1 MKFWKYHGLGND
13 FVVVENP
20 ELDIPDDPD
29 FVRRI
34 CDRRTGVG
42 ADGILYINPDEEAD
56 AFMRVLN
63 SDGSEAEMCG
73 NGIRC
78 VAKHLYDMSLA
89 PTERMRIN
97 TMGGMKEIVVQV
109 DDGVAVGATV
119 DMGAPRLDRPD
130 IPMTGDGRF
139 IDGTLEV
146 EGRKVTGTAVSMGN
160 PHLIIFDP
168 LSDDEIREL
177 GPLLE
182 RHPLFPR
189 RTNVEFV
196 RKEGDVLTVS
206 VYERGAGWTQA
217 CGTGACAT
225 AVAAGLKGLAP
236 LGRDVRVRLP
246 GGELK
251 INVAED
257 LSSVRMTGPAARV
270 FRGELEDDAH
280 DI

>member
-1 MKFWKYHGLGND
+1 MNFWKYHGLGND
-13 FVVVENP
+13 FVVVENHD
-20 ELDIPDDPD
+20 LDMPDDPD
-29 FVRRI
+29 FVRKV

-42 ADGILYINPDEEAD
+42 ADGILYIGPDDQAD

-78 VAKHLYDMSLA
+78 VAKHLFDFALVPS
-89 PTERMRIN
+89 ERMRIN
-97 TMGGMKEIVVQV
+97 TLDGVKDIIVQV
-109 DDGVAVGATV
+109 ENGEAVGVTV
-119 DMGAPRLDRPD
+119 DMGAPRLDRSD
-130 IPMTGDGRF
+130 IPMAGQGRFVDGALEVDGRT
-139 IDGTLEV
+139 I
-146 EGRKVTGTAVSMGN
+146 TGTAVSMGN
-160 PHLIIFDP
+160 PHLIIFEA
-168 LSDDEIREL
+168 LSDEEVLEL
-177 GPLLE
+177 GPRLE
-182 RHPLFPR
+182 RHTLFPR

-196 RKEGDVLTVS
+196 RMEDDVLVVS

-236 LGRDVRVRLP
+236 LGKDARVRLP

-257 LSSVRMTGPAARV
+257 LSSVKMTGPAVRV
-270 FRGELEDDAH
+270 FRGELEE
-280 DI
+280 

>member
-1 MKFWKYHGLGND
+1 MNFWKYHGLGND
-13 FVVVENP
+13 FVVVEDHD
-20 ELDIPDDPD
+20 LDMPDDPD
-29 FVRRI
+29 FVRKV

-42 ADGILYINPDEEAD
+42 ADGILYIGPDDQAD

-78 VAKHLYDMSLA
+78 VAKHLFDFALVPS
-89 PTERMRIN
+89 ERMHIN
-97 TMGGMKEIVVQV
+97 TLDGVKDIIVQV
-109 DDGVAVGATV
+109 ENGTAVGATV
-119 DMGAPRLDRPD
+119 DMGAPRLDRSD
-130 IPMTGDGRF
+130 IPMAGQGRFVDGALEVDGRT
-139 IDGTLEV
+139 I
-146 EGRKVTGTAVSMGN
+146 TGTAVSMGN
-160 PHLIIFDP
+160 PHLIIFEA
-168 LSDDEIREL
+168 LSDEEVLEL
-177 GPLLE
+177 GPRLE
-182 RHPLFPR
+182 RHTLFPR

-196 RKEGDVLTVS
+196 RMEDDVLVVS

-236 LGRDVRVRLP
+236 LGKDARVRLP

-257 LSSVRMTGPAARV
+257 LSSVKMTGPAVRV
-270 FRGELEDDAH
+270 FRGELEE
-280 DI
+280 

>member
-119 DMGAPRLDRPD
+119 DMGAPP
-130 IPMTGDGRF
+130 
-139 IDGTLEV
+139 
-146 EGRKVTGTAVSMGN
+146 
-160 PHLIIFDP
+160 
-168 LSDDEIREL
+168 
-177 GPLLE
+177 
-182 RHPLFPR
+182 PR
-189 RTNVEFV
+189 
-196 RKEGDVLTVS
+196 S
-206 VYERGAGWTQA
+206 
-217 CGTGACAT
+217 
-225 AVAAGLKGLAP
+225 P
-236 LGRDVRVRLP
+236 
-246 GGELK
+246 
-251 INVAED
+251 
-257 LSSVRMTGPAARV
+257 
-270 FRGELEDDAH
+270 
-280 DI
+280 

>member
-1 MKFWKYHGLGND
+1 MNFWKYHGLGND
-13 FVVVENP
+13 FVVVENHD
-20 ELDIPDDPD
+20 LDMPDDPD
-29 FVRRI
+29 FVRKV

-42 ADGILYINPDEEAD
+42 ADGILYIGPDDEAD

-78 VAKHLYDMSLA
+78 VAKHLFDFALVPS
-89 PTERMRIN
+89 ERMRIN
-97 TMGGMKEIVVQV
+97 TLDGVKDIIVQV
-109 DDGVAVGATV
+109 ENGEAVGATV
-119 DMGAPRLDRPD
+119 DMGAPRLDRSD
-130 IPMTGDGRF
+130 IPMAGQGRFVDGALEVDGRT
-139 IDGTLEV
+139 I
-146 EGRKVTGTAVSMGN
+146 TGTAVSMGN
-160 PHLIIFDP
+160 PHLIIFEA
-168 LSDDEIREL
+168 LSDEEVLEL
-177 GPLLE
+177 GPRLE
-182 RHPLFPR
+182 RHTLFPR

-196 RKEGDVLTVS
+196 RMEDDVLVVS

-236 LGRDVRVRLP
+236 LGKDARVRLP

-257 LSSVRMTGPAARV
+257 LSSVKMTGPAVRV
-270 FRGELEDDAH
+270 FRGELEE
-280 DI
+280 

>member
-1 MKFWKYHGLGND
+1 M
-13 FVVVENP
+13 VVEN
-20 ELDIPDDPD
+20 LDLDVPDDPD
-29 FVRRI
+29 FVRRV

-78 VAKHLYDMSLA
+78 VAKHLYDLSLA
-89 PTERMRIN
+89 PSERMRIN
-97 TMGGMKEIVVQV
+97 TMGGMKDIVVQV
-109 DDGVAVGATV
+109 ENGQAVGATV
-119 DMGAPRLDRPD
+119 EMGAPRLDRPD
-130 IPMTGDGRF
+130 IPMTGEGRF

-146 EGRKVTGTAVSMGN
+146 NGRTITGTAVSMGN
-160 PHLIIFDP
+160 PHLIVFDE
-168 LSDDEIREL
+168 LSDEEVMEM
-177 GPLLE
+177 GPELE

-196 RKEGDVLTVS
+196 RVEDDVLVVS

-225 AVAAGLKGLAP
+225 AVAAGLKGLAS

-246 GGELK
+246 GGELR

-257 LSSVRMTGPAARV
+257 LSSVKMTGPAVRV
-270 FRGELEDDAH
+270 FRGELEE
-280 DI
+280 